1 MRQDRELRTNLL
13 AKSSDEPL
21 HMSTLLTRRSVNFIH
36 GYLLVYIYI
45 YIYIYNRIAVSALRG
60 ISACKSAF
68 FGLAAQCRPRLGS
81 GDFGSF
87 WEAILLHRFA
97 FLAPLFQEPPSAR
110 IWRFSYQ
117 FPCSFWLLFFVPC
130 TLLSTDVSSLAQTL
144 SSGLAWLFRVAFDTK
159 FRGHFRCYALE
170 FLLRF

>member
-1 MRQDRELRTNLL
+1 
-13 AKSSDEPL
+13 
-21 HMSTLLTRRSVNFIH
+21 MSA
-36 GYLLVYIYI
+36 LVYIYI
-45 YIYIYNRIAVSALRG
+45 YIYISITELRCPLLGVFRG
-60 ISACKSAF
+60 ISGCKSAF

-144 SSGLAWLFRVAFDTK
+144 SSGLAWLFRVAFDTQ